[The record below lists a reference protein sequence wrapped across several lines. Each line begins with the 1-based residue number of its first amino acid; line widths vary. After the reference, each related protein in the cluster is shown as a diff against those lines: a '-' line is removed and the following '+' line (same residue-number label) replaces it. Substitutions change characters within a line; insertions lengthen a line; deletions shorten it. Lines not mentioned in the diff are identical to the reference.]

1 MRRNYERTLIPVIRS
16 VKHSSTCG
24 ESTELNHG
32 AHFWAPST
40 SPQNWGHLSWWGQS
54 KRPHS
59 NLGRCRC
66 VVFGTGSHTAI
77 PSAQQSLSWPI
88 KLGTQLEYWGQKSH
102 TDRLDPLSTSIKLRR
117 VEGTHKKNRL
127 EPLSSVLNLRT
138 EVENHTQTPL
148 DSLSTLVKM
157 TKVEG
162 NGTVKCEIIHC
173 NLHGVMEFYRFS
185 TQPGGFMAF
194 ETIWNFCT
202 FFVYLFEIT
211 HKNDHLAPLSSLSEL
226 DNEVGGHTSWFAF
239 NRP

>member
-1 MRRNYERTLIPVIRS
+1 M
-16 VKHSSTCG
+16 
-24 ESTELNHG
+24 
-32 AHFWAPST
+32 
-40 SPQNWGHLSWWGQS
+40 
-54 KRPHS
+54 
-59 NLGRCRC
+59 
-66 VVFGTGSHTAI
+66 
-77 PSAQQSLSWPI
+77 
-88 KLGTQLEYWGQKSH
+88 
-102 TDRLDPLSTSIKLRR
+102 RR

-138 EVENHTQTPL
+138 EAENHTQTPL

-226 DNEVGGHTSWFAF
+226 DNEVGGHTS
-239 NRP
+239 